1 MARYNITLPDDV
13 VAIADQK
20 AKESG
25 LSRSAFIASAI
36 QFKAQYDMLVSQLPV
51 MMEFI
56 RDLRAGG
63 VSVPSVDSCA
73 SDSAPTGADDGGRA

>member
-36 QFKAQYDMLVSQLPV
+36 QFKVQYDMLVSQLPL
-51 MMEFI
+51 MMDFI
-56 RDLRAGG
+56 QDLRAGG
-63 VSVPSVDSCA
+63 VIVPSVNSCA
-73 SDSAPTGADDGGRA
+73 ADNAPTGADDGGRA

>member
-13 VAIADQK
+13 VAVADQK
-20 AKESG
+20 AKECG

-63 VSVPSVDSCA
+63 VSVSSVDSCA